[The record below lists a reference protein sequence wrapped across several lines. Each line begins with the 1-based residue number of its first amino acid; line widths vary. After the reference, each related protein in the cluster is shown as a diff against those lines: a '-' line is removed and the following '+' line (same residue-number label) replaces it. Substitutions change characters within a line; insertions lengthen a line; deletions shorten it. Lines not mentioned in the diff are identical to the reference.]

1 MKRLFTISL
10 LSLTLSGCGSLGFLN
25 PGTWGGDGEAEEQP
39 AELIELTDSISIDT
53 LWSHSVGSGADDF
66 LVKLVPF
73 VVGDWIFVA
82 DRKGLV
88 QGLDRETGRPR
99 WSRDTELEISG
110 GPGAGSG
117 LVLVGTADG
126 EVVALD
132 PETGDDKWRSRVSS
146 EILSVPAS
154 AMGVVVVHTIDGKLF
169 GLDSANGQIIWTYDR
184 SAPVLTLHGES
195 SPVIVNGVV
204 FAGFASGKLA
214 AVELNGGRLLWEAT
228 VRAPAGRSELERIVD
243 IDGDPLVRG
252 DAVFVTTFGGEMAAV
267 SKETGIVLWRRK
279 LSSYS
284 GADADWRQ
292 LYVTD
297 DEGSVWAVDPRNG
310 AGIWKNTKLKARRL
324 SPPAVIGSYVLVGDY
339 EGYVHWLQQTDGKI
353 LARSRVGSDP
363 ITAAP
368 VVVDGTAYI
377 YGDGGA
383 LAAIR
388 PAEPAP

>member
-25 PGTWGGDGEAEEQP
+25 PGNWGDGGKEKEQP
-39 AELIELTDSISIDT
+39 AELIELTGSIDIDS
-53 LWSHSVGSGADDF
+53 LWSHSVGAGADDF
-66 LVKLVPF
+66 MVKLVPF
-73 VVGDWIFVA
+73 VVEDWIFVA

-88 QGLDRETGRPR
+88 QGLDRGTGRPR
-99 WSRDTELEISG
+99 WSRDTDLDISG
-110 GPGAGSG
+110 GPGVGSG
-117 LVLVGTADG
+117 LVLLGTTDG

-132 PETGDDKWRSRVSS
+132 LETGDDKWRSRVSS
-146 EILSVPAS
+146 EVLSVPAS
-154 AMGVVVVHTIDGKLF
+154 RMGVVVVHTIDGKLF
-169 GLDSANGQIIWTYDR
+169 GLDAANGNIIWTYDR
-184 SAPVLTLHGES
+184 SVPVLTLHGES

-204 FAGFASGKLA
+204 FSGFANGKLA
-214 AVELNGGRLLWEAT
+214 AVELSSGRLLWEAT
-228 VRAPAGRSELERIVD
+228 VTAPAGRSELERIVD

-252 DAVFVTTFGGEMAAV
+252 DAVFVTTYGGEMAAV
-267 SKETGIVLWRRK
+267 SKETGVVLWRRK

-297 DEGSVWAVDPRNG
+297 DEGSVWAIDPRNG
-310 AGIWKNTKLKARRL
+310 AGIWKNTNLKARRL
-324 SPPAVIGSYVLVGDY
+324 SPPAVLGNYVLVGDY
-339 EGYVHWLQQTDGKI
+339 EGYIHWLHQTDGKI

-368 VVVDGTAYI
+368 VVVDGVAYI

-383 LAAIR
+383 LAAVR
-388 PAEPAP
+388 PVEPAP